1 MTYRATSK
9 HTRLSILHKGLII
22 ISIPLVFEL
31 FFVFVLINLLDESS
45 KHITAEIQ
53 SQDKIVCVE
62 TMIKELSD
70 STTSA
75 VLYNV
80 TRRQEFKDRNEKS
93 RTRMRKMYSKLV
105 KLCSNNHAEADAVER
120 LNQSANMYIEQQD
133 RAFAMSPQNSMSAFF
148 AIPAFFQTQQFMM
161 MRPDGAPRTILDA
174 EEKVQTVEPKLRQQ
188 SIVRLQILILFGLAV
203 HISITLFLV
212 NFFARYIS
220 QRMDNVLTN
229 TLKLGAR
236 MPLNPPLRGTDEI
249 ADLDHA
255 LHETASEILDF
266 EKFKQQLVGMV
277 SHELR
282 TPLTSVQGTLTLFEA
297 GALGPIS
304 DKATVEIEKA
314 QASLKHL
321 IALIN
326 NLLLL
331 ERLEAGSQ
339 VLKSE
344 DLDIAEM
351 IDDALEEFAK
361 LAESKDVAI
370 QCNVSELTMIGD
382 WEKLLHAFYIVI
394 ETSIKRAPPNSTFS
408 ISADS
413 ESGSNVEIKIS
424 DEGPALTAVRAAT
437 YFDRNRDNDDPEID
451 EDERG
456 RILFL
461 ALSKAII
468 EAHGGSLGVSSDE
481 SQTCFTVKL
490 PVRKRAT

>member
-1 MTYRATSK
+1 M
-9 HTRLSILHKGLII
+9 
-22 ISIPLVFEL
+22 
-31 FFVFVLINLLDESS
+31 FVLINLLDESS

-62 TMIKELSD
+62 TVIKELSD
-70 STTSA
+70 STTSS

-93 RTRMRKMYSKLV
+93 RVKMKKVYAKLV
-105 KLCSNNHAEADAVER
+105 RLCANNPAEAEAVGR

-133 RAFAMSPQNSMSAFF
+133 RAFAMGPQSRMSAFF
-148 AIPAFFQTQQFMM
+148 AIPAFFQAQQFMM
-161 MRPDGAPRTILDA
+161 MRPEGAPRTILDA
-174 EEKVQTVEPKLRQQ
+174 EEKVQSVEPRLRQQ

-203 HISITLFLV
+203 HISITLFLA

-282 TPLTSVQGTLTLFEA
+282 TPLTSVQGTLTLIEA
-297 GALGPIS
+297 GALGPFS
-304 DKATVEIEKA
+304 DKAMVEIEKA

-339 VLKSE
+339 VMKSE
-344 DLDIAEM
+344 DIDIAEM
-351 IDDALEEFAK
+351 IDDALDEFAK
-361 LAESKDVAI
+361 IAESKNVEI
-370 QCNVSELTMIGD
+370 QCSVENIPMSGD
-382 WEKLLHAFYIVI
+382 WEKLLHAFYILI
-394 ETSIKRAPPNSTFS
+394 ETSIKRSPPDSTFVLS
-408 ISADS
+408 SDP
-413 ESGSNVEIKIS
+413 ESGANVEIKII
-424 DEGPALTAVRAAT
+424 DEGPALSAVRAAN
-437 YFDRNRDNDDPEID
+437 YFDRNREIEDSEQD
-451 EDERG
+451 ESEKG

-468 EAHGGSLGVSSDE
+468 EAHGGSLSVSSDGT
-481 SQTCFTVKL
+481 QTCFVVKL
-490 PVRKRAT
+490 PNRKRSP

>member
-1 MTYRATSK
+1 MTYRASSK
-9 HTRLSILHKGLII
+9 HARLSILHKGLII

-93 RTRMRKMYSKLV
+93 RIKMRKVYAKLV
-105 KLCSNNHAEADAVER
+105 KLCANNHAEAEAVVR

-133 RAFAMSPQNSMSAFF
+133 RAFAMSPQNRMSAFF
-148 AIPAFFQTQQFMM
+148 AIPAFFQAQQFMM
-161 MRPDGAPRTILDA
+161 MRPEGAPRTILD
-174 EEKVQTVEPKLRQQ
+174 EEAKVQSVEPRLRQQ

-203 HISITLFLV
+203 HISITLYLV

-255 LHETASEILDF
+255 LHKTASEILDF
-266 EKFKQQLVGMV
+266 ETFKQQLVGMV

-304 DKATVEIEKA
+304 DKAAVEIEKA

-344 DLDIAEM
+344 DINIAEM
-351 IDDALEEFAK
+351 IDDALGEFAEI
-361 LAESKDVAI
+361 AESKNVEI
-370 QCNVSELTMIGD
+370 QCSVAELTMTGD
-382 WEKLLHAFYIVI
+382 WEKLLHALYILI
-394 ETSIKRAPPNSTFS
+394 ETSIKRAPPDSKFAITT
-408 ISADS
+408 DS
-413 ESGSNVEIKIS
+413 EGGNIVEIKII
-424 DEGPALTAVRAAT
+424 DEGPALSAVRAAN
-437 YFDRNRDNDDPEID
+437 YFDRNREYEGVELD
-451 EDERG
+451 EAEKG

-468 EAHGGSLGVSSDE
+468 EGHGGSLSVSSDE
-481 SQTCFTVKL
+481 AQTCFNVKL
-490 PVRKRAT
+490 PMRKRAT